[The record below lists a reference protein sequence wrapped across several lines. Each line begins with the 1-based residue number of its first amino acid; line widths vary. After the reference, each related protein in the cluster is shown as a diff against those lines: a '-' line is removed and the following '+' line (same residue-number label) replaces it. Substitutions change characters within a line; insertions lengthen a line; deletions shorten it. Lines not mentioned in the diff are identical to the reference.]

1 MKNNTGFEIREGR
14 TNKQYIN
21 TNFDFIDAINKYA
34 DCETLGFYIGFKRFI
49 NRKDNTKDNQ
59 ITYSQ
64 KYLEKQLN
72 IGWRKYYKHLK
83 TLFNAG
89 LCDIEK
95 IITVKF
101 FVNYNIEGKENPLI
115 EKSIL
120 FFSTLDNINIP
131 LKDNIENLIHENY
144 PEIPVELIK
153 IVDVVNRNS
162 YIFHDYPPI
171 KILEDNHYSF
181 VAYRN
186 WEDEMKEPSKE
197 IKTENKSDVNPESHN
212 GEEGEKEKSS
222 PVSHYGKDPYS
233 HNGGDPISQNGTLNN
248 IIKLN
253 NNINELDNIIIN
265 QSIENIQNESKLE
278 DQDDNK
284 EKDGLTDFD
293 KQLKRNEFKT
303 FEELINYVGVDKRYF
318 EYPYT
323 EWIGVVRKAIW
334 EMYSFDNTKI
344 LGKKIGRYDVIAKLQ
359 NLNIDVII
367 NTIDRVI
374 EKGREEK
381 IKHPVSYIKT
391 AMFNEIDE
399 FSARIQ
405 LQLSYDF
412 NHNSYNSKTE
422 DMPQEKHKTRFHNF
436 KSRTDNYSE
445 EDLEAIVRRK
455 REKYMEGMRQ

>member
-1 MKNNTGFEIREGR
+1 MKKDTGFIIREGR

-21 TNFDFIDAINKYA
+21 TNFDFIDAINEYA

-59 ITYSQ
+59 VTYSQ

-83 TLFNAG
+83 ILFNAG

-101 FVNYNIEGKENPLI
+101 FVNYNLEGKENPLI

-162 YIFHDYPPI
+162 YIFHEYPPI
-171 KILEDNHYSF
+171 EILENNNYNF
-181 VAYRN
+181 IAYRN
-186 WEDEMKEPSKE
+186 WEEEMKEPSKE
-197 IKTENKSDVNPESHN
+197 INAPDDNTPHSHTGGEGENIESTPVSQN
-212 GEEGEKEKSS
+212 GE
-222 PVSHYGKDPYS
+222 DPYS
-233 HNGGDPISQNGTLNN
+233 HSGKDPVSQNGTLNN

-253 NNINELDNIIIN
+253 NNINELSNTIN
-265 QSIENIQNESKLE
+265 QSIENLE

-293 KQLKRNEFKT
+293 KQLKRNGFKT
-303 FEELINYVGVDKRYF
+303 FEELINYVGVNKQYF

-323 EWIGVVRKAIW
+323 EWIDAVKKAIW
-334 EMYSFDNTKI
+334 EMYYFESTKV
-344 LGKKIGRYDVIAKLQ
+344 LGKKIAKYDSISKLQ
-359 NLNIDVII
+359 SLNIDII
-367 NTIDRVI
+367 TSTIDKVI

-405 LQLSYDF
+405 LQLSYDSSCRIDEIEVKPIV
-412 NHNSYNSKTE
+412 N
-422 DMPQEKHKTRFHNF
+422 HKTRFHNF
-436 KSRTDNYSE
+436 PQRTDKYSE
-445 EDLEAIVRRK
+445 EELEAIARGK
-455 REKYMEGMRQ
+455 REKYMKQRGNMNNC